1 MRLSIL
7 LILIAVIP
15 PAMADTEL
23 EDQINNSYLA
33 LSAFECSDLAPDDE
47 EAERL
52 FLLGLN
58 AGRQFLAYRGLNW
71 DTYIDLIAP
80 KVSDL
85 WNLTSGPSDDFILGQ
100 IYLQVFNERAMFEG
114 VTTLEEIEL
123 WDLAR
128 SDRYRDKNC
137 SFLGK

>member
-58 AGRQFLAYRGLNW
+58 AGRQFLAYRGLNR

-85 WNLTSGPSDDFILGQ
+85 WNLYGPTDDFILGQ
-100 IYLQVFNERAMFEG
+100 IYSEVSNATFEG
-114 VTTLEEIEL
+114 VTTLEELEL
-123 WDLAR
+123 WELAA

>member
-7 LILIAVIP
+7 LILLAVIP

-33 LSAFECSDLAPDDE
+33 LSAFECSELAPDDE

-71 DTYIDLIAP
+71 DTHTDLIAP

-85 WNLTSGPSDDFILGQ
+85 WNFLTYGPSDDFILGQ
-100 IYLQVFNERAMFEG
+100 IYVQVFNEMYEG
-114 VTTLEEIEL
+114 VTTLEDIEL
-123 WDLAR
+123 WRLTK

-137 SFLGK
+137 SFLEK

>member
-33 LSAFECSDLAPDDE
+33 LSAFECSELAPDDE

-52 FLLGLN
+52 FLLGVN

-80 KVSDL
+80 KVSDS
-85 WNLTSGPSDDFILGQ
+85 WNFLTYGPSDDFMLGQ
-100 IYLQVFNERAMFEG
+100 IYSEVTNAMFEG
-114 VTTLEEIEL
+114 VTTLEDIEL
-123 WDLAR
+123 WRLTR

-137 SFLGK
+137 SFLEK

>member
-33 LSAFECSDLAPDDE
+33 LGAFECSELALDVE

-58 AGRQFLAYRGLNW
+58 AGRQFLAYRSLNW

-80 KVSDL
+80 KVADL
-85 WNLTSGPSDDFILGQ
+85 WNLTSGPSDDFILGK
-100 IYLQVFNERAMFEG
+100 ISSQVFNEMFEG
-114 VTTLEEIEL
+114 VTTLEELEL
-123 WDLAR
+123 WDLTR

>member
-1 MRLSIL
+1 
-7 LILIAVIP
+7 
-15 PAMADTEL
+15 MADTEL

-33 LSAFECSDLAPDDE
+33 LSAFECSELALDVE

-58 AGRQFLAYRGLNW
+58 AGRQFLAYRGLNR

-85 WNLTSGPSDDFILGQ
+85 WNLYGPTDDFILGQ

-123 WDLAR
+123 WELAA